1 MHAFPRGAATRSHE
15 LRYSRLLLEG
25 LLFSTWRP
33 TCGPAGGDGVAVQV
47 PAGADRKVSRAS
59 ESAARGARAFQQWGT
74 LPPTLPLSPE
84 LPRGIQSC
92 PGGGPSP
99 GRSASVLPG
108 VRQRAGEEP
117 ESPNE
122 VPVPSVGK
130 PRGVEPSAPGFS
142 LRASGLPTPGLWAL
156 TAVLG
161 GGLSAHPDQVS
172 QVPIKPQGTVP

>member
-1 MHAFPRGAATRSHE
+1 MAW
-15 LRYSRLLLEG
+15 LCKY
-25 LLFSTWRP
+25 
-33 TCGPAGGDGVAVQV
+33 

-74 LPPTLPLSPE
+74 LPPTLPLSPG

-117 ESPNE
+117 ESPNA

-142 LRASGLPTPGLWAL
+142 LQASGLPTPGLWAL

-161 GGLSAHPDQVS
+161 GALSAHPTRSPRALSNPRGQCPKDGVTS
-172 QVPIKPQGTVP
+172 QRW

>member
-1 MHAFPRGAATRSHE
+1 MRTSRRRRRGCAS
-15 LRYSRLLLEG
+15 
-25 LLFSTWRP
+25 
-33 TCGPAGGDGVAVQV
+33 TCG
-47 PAGADRKVSRAS
+47 SRPEGEPRQRERCS
-59 ESAARGARAFQQWGT
+59 RARAFQQWGT

-84 LPRGIQSC
+84 LPRGIPSC

-108 VRQRAGEEP
+108 VRQRARDEP
-117 ESPNE
+117 ESPNA

-142 LRASGLPTPGLWAL
+142 LLASGLPTPGLWAL
-156 TAVLG
+156 TALLG

-172 QVPIKPQGTVP
+172 QGPIKPQGTVP